1 VFEILL
7 FGHMLANV
15 QSKLE
20 ADDHHISSWLA
31 LERVS

>member
-1 VFEILL
+1 
-7 FGHMLANV
+7 MLANL

-20 ADDHHISSWLA
+20 ADDHHNSSWLA